1 MGTRSAFWAT
11 ALSGIFAT
19 SGTLNAQTPAAGD
32 GDTAGNGETLG
43 DIVVTAQRRAERL
56 QDVPLAVSAFDSAAL
71 TQTNVGGI
79 ADLKT
84 VVPALNADGSFG
96 TVVPFLRG
104 VGNPAVIVGNEASVP
119 IYVDGVYISRLNP
132 SFFEFNDIERVEV
145 LKGPQGTL
153 FGRNSTGGLVQIIT
167 RDPTNEPTIDG
178 SLGYGNYQTLD
189 ATLYVAGGKG
199 PIAGNLSTY
208 YHDQG
213 DGWGRNITTGQDA
226 YKEHDLGMHS
236 KWVFEATDSARFTL
250 AGDYT
255 SSTSSIGMV
264 QNAYLGS
271 IEGNPAIPG
280 TAFPQLGFY
289 DSRVEHPIDSVVH
302 AGGVSLKYDQD
313 LAFGQFRS
321 ITAYRETRGT
331 VSIDADFSPESTYEA
346 DEPYLVTQLSQEVQ
360 LSSAESSAVKWLV
373 GAFYLH
379 LDSAYI
385 PTTLTG
391 TDFVPPGLAVDLF
404 GREISNS
411 YALYGQ
417 TTFPVAAQTGLT
429 LGARYTVDELNG
441 SGSTDVSEIGGPDVM
456 PGAPLEASTSFD
468 KATWR
473 VALDHHF
480 SNDILGY
487 VSASRGFK
495 AGIYNLQPFD
505 GTPVKPEVLDEG
517 EIGLKTELL
526 DRRLRINGALFYNYI
541 TDPQVERDVGSGVA
555 LINANSAVTK
565 GLDVDGDAQPF
576 DNLTLRFG
584 FTWMSALYKSFAD
597 APFYY
602 ANPLPPYGNLPNV
615 VSGSADGARMPRAP
629 DFVFSV
635 ALDYRIPLA
644 AGELSVGPNYWHT
657 STFYWTPDS
666 LYPQRDYGLLGAQL
680 SYKPA
685 GGRWDVR
692 LSGHNLTG
700 TKYYTTMDELS
711 GPAGTVGAPGAPR
724 TAELTVE
731 FRN

>member
-1 MGTRSAFWAT
+1 MGMRSVFWVT
-11 ALSGIFAT
+11 ALSGIFTA
-19 SGTLNAQTPAAGD
+19 SGTLRAQTTAAGD
-32 GDTAGNGETLG
+32 SAMLG

-56 QDVPLAVSAFDSAAL
+56 QDVPLSVAAFDSAML
-71 TQTNVGGI
+71 SQTNVTGI
-79 ADLKT
+79 SDLKT

-153 FGRNSTGGLVQIIT
+153 FGRNSTGGLVQIVT

-178 SLGYGNYQTLD
+178 SLGYGNYQTIN
-189 ATLYVAGGKG
+189 ATLYLGAGQG
-199 PIAGNLSTY
+199 PIAGNLALY
-208 YHDQG
+208 YRDQG
-213 DGWGRNITTGQDA
+213 QGWGRNITTGEDT
-226 YKEHDLGMHS
+226 YKEHNLGMHS
-236 KWVFEATDSARFTL
+236 KWIFKATENATFTL

-255 SSTSSIGMV
+255 TSTSSIGMV

-271 IEGNPAIPG
+271 VQGNPAIPG
-280 TAFPQLGFY
+280 TAYPQLGFY

-302 AGGVSLKYDQD
+302 AGGTSLRYDQD
-313 LAFGQFRS
+313 LAFANLRA

-331 VSIDADFSPESTYEA
+331 VSIDADFSPESIYEA
-346 DEPYLVTQLSQEVQ
+346 DEPYLVTQLSQELQ
-360 LSSAESSAVKWLV
+360 LYSLDSCPIKWLV

-379 LDSAYI
+379 LNSAYV
-385 PTTLTG
+385 PTMLTG

-411 YALYGQ
+411 YAVYGQ
-417 TTFPVAAQTGLT
+417 TTFPMAAQTNLT
-429 LGARYTVDELNG
+429 LGARYTVDRISG
-441 SGSTDVSEIGGPDVM
+441 SGSTDVSKIGGPDLM
-456 PGAPLEASTSFD
+456 PGTPLEASTSFD

-480 SNDILGY
+480 SSAVLGY
-487 VSASRGFK
+487 TSASRGFK

-517 EIGLKTELL
+517 EIGLKMELL
-526 DRRLRINGALFYNYI
+526 DRRLRLNGALFYNYI

-555 LINANSAVTK
+555 LINANSAATK
-565 GLDVDGDAQPF
+565 GLDVDGDAEPLK
-576 DNLTLRFG
+576 NLTFRFG
-584 FTWMSALYKSFAD
+584 FTWMSALYKSFAN

-602 ANPLPPYGNLPNV
+602 PNPLPPYGNLPNV

-629 DFVFSV
+629 DFVFSI
-635 ALDYRIPLA
+635 AMDYRIPVA
-644 AGELSVGPNYWHT
+644 SGELDVGPNYWHT
-657 STFYWTPDS
+657 STFYWTPDNF
-666 LYPQRDYGLLGAQL
+666 YPQRGYGLLGAQL
-680 SYKPA
+680 TYKPHGDHWVLRLA
-685 GGRWDVR
+685 GR
-692 LSGHNLTG
+692 NLTG
-700 TKYYTTMDELS
+700 AKYYTTMDELA
-711 GPAGTVGAPGAPR
+711 GLAGTVGAPGAPR
-724 TAELTVE
+724 TVDLTVE